1 MDEKYKIVTLKGSN
15 QRLSGQINEKIIISL
30 IRKKG
35 SLSKANLTKLTNLSP
50 QSITDIVKRLIK
62 KKLIIE
68 GKKLKGKK
76 DSLLLL

>member
-1 MDEKYKIVTLKGSN
+1 MHEKSEIVTLKGSN
-15 QRLSGQINEKIIISL
+15 QRLSGKTNEKIIISL

-68 GKKLKGKK
+68 GKKLNIKFEFGH
-76 DSLLLL
+76 S